1 MKFETHSEKA
11 FADYAPFWHL
21 CTPGELL
28 SIIFRDND
36 DYIFG
41 MNLIA
46 LVTGLY
52 RNTIKL
58 YTFQIMSNHLH
69 FVLSGEE
76 KNVDSYFLEIK
87 KRLQRYIV
95 LKYSISNLK
104 GFNHKLFAVDSLKY
118 LRNVIAYVNRN
129 GYLVDRNS
137 TPFSYKWGAN
147 GYYFNPFTT
156 NELKLSIGD
165 ISVARQ
171 RKLFR
176 CRDVYAPDDYYL
188 SGGYVS
194 PLCYCSISEGELFFK
209 HGNHYFNLVS
219 RQIEG
224 FTDISKEIGD
234 SVTFTDDEVFYAAVS
249 LSRKM
254 FNVGSLVE
262 LNKNDKLELAKI
274 MHYDYNASNKQIRR
288 ILRLDEYVVNSLFPN
303 SVRNNL

>member
-1 MKFETHSEKA
+1 MS
-11 FADYAPFWHL
+11 
-21 CTPGELL
+21 CTPGEFQ
-28 SIIFRDND
+28 SIIFRDSE

-52 RNTIKL
+52 RACIKL

-69 FVLSGEE
+69 FVVSGEE
-76 KNVDSYFLEIK
+76 KDIDCYFFEIK
-87 KRLQRYIV
+87 KRLQRYLV
-95 LKYSISNLK
+95 LKYSISTLK
-104 GFNHKLFAVDSLKY
+104 GFNHKMFPVDSLKY

-147 GYYFNPFTT
+147 GYYFNPLAY
-156 NELKLSIGD
+156 NETKIFIGD
-165 ISVARQ
+165 IPVAQQ

-176 CRDVYAPDDYYL
+176 CREVSVPDGYYL

-194 PLCYCSISEGELFFK
+194 PLCYCSISVGELFFK

-234 SVTFTDDEVFYAAVS
+234 SVTFTDEEVFYAAVS
-249 LSRKM
+249 LSRKK
-254 FNVGSLVE
+254 FNVGSLAE
-262 LNKNDKLELAKI
+262 LNKDDKLELAKI

-288 ILRLDEYVVNSLFPN
+288 ILRLDEYVVNALFPN
-303 SVRNNL
+303 AVRNNL